1 MELITLWGALI
12 TARNDEIIEDY
23 LALQRLT
30 PLVQMALGRRW
41 LSVDCDSK
49 AVCRALGIQMSQV
62 GISGQTVW

>member
-30 PLVQMALGRRW
+30 PLVQMALGRH
-41 LSVDCDSK
+41 
-49 AVCRALGIQMSQV
+49 
-62 GISGQTVW
+62 